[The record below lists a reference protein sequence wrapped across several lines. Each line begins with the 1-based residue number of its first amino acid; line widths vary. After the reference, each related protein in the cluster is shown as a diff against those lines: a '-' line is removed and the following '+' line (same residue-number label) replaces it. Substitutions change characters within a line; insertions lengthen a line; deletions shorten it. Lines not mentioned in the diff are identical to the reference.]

1 MVKHEL
7 TQDIKAYIEK
17 RASKQFG
24 GTWIADVEN
33 ETLSS
38 GNITKQISFE
48 GERTFNNMRFKDGN

>member
-1 MVKHEL
+1 MDKHEL

-17 RASKQFG
+17 TASKQFG

-38 GNITKQISFE
+38 GNITKQIVFD
-48 GERTFNNMRFKDGN
+48 GERTFGNMRFINDN